1 MNTKKLTLKDTFVVA
16 LNNYKEK
23 KFSVAED
30 LCNKILSIDSDHFDS
45 LALLSNMYAL
55 KKNYK
60 KAKDLMIRAD
70 KIKPNNLSVL
80 NNLGTAC
87 K

>member
-45 LALLSNMYAL
+45 LALL
-55 KKNYK
+55 
-60 KAKDLMIRAD
+60 
-70 KIKPNNLSVL
+70 
-80 NNLGTAC
+80 
-87 K
+87 